1 MFRKKEDR
9 PQPLPVRACE
19 VAIKRGDMCFEL
31 FNLHI
36 ALGNRAVSRADDRDL
51 HVLGTK
57 FTQLFLFHYQVLYK
71 RLSTNSTKVL
81 YQRGSFLVQKLV
93 LLFFS
98 QISRHGPF
106 TEK

>member
-36 ALGNRAVSRADDRDL
+36 ALGNRAVSRAD
-51 HVLGTK
+51 
-57 FTQLFLFHYQVLYK
+57 
-71 RLSTNSTKVL
+71 
-81 YQRGSFLVQKLV
+81 V
-93 LLFFS
+93 LLGLLLCGAEL
-98 QISRHGPF
+98 RRG
-106 TEK
+106 